1 MGGSSIWY
9 NGVGNAANNDGGTI
23 ITVENFEI
31 LNASGT
37 LYLVN
42 K

>member
-1 MGGSSIWY
+1 MVDA
-9 NGVGNAANNDGGTI
+9 NPANNGYTMIVAVD
-23 ITVENFEI
+23 NLEI